1 MKNTII
7 GFSQEKLIQLKDN
20 DKAIKIDCVDLVI
33 LDWFVFF
40 TPNMQNINING
51 KTYYWLSYSKMT
63 KDLPFLDLSKR
74 SFADRLKKMCELNIL
89 CFFLNKEQ
97 GNTTFYGFGN
107 VYFEL
112 IEKVVA
118 DNCNLCSQNNKGY
131 VVETTKGM
139 QSKQQS
145 QYIDNN
151 IYTDNNV
158 NDNNIKDNK
167 ENIIKEI
174 FDYWNEKKIKVH
186 RDIKSFEIKIK
197 SALKEHSV
205 EEIKLAID
213 HYKEILDDSNYFYK
227 YKWTLNEFLGRE
239 KGYEEFLDNGNKWEN
254 YKLFKEKQKSYNPY
268 KKEEIS
274 RETKYPELD
283 DIGYYR

>member
-20 DKAIKIDCVDLVI
+20 DKGIKIDCVDLVI

-112 IEKVVA
+112 IEKGVA
-118 DNCNLCSQNNKGY
+118 DNCNLCGQNNKGY
-131 VVETTKGM
+131 AVETTKGM

-174 FDYWNEKKIKVH
+174 FDYWNEKKIQVH
-186 RDIKSFEIKIK
+186 RDIKSFETKIK
-197 SALKEHSV
+197 NALKEHSV

-239 KGYEEFLDNGNKWEN
+239 RGYEEFLDKGNKWEN
-254 YKLFKEKQKSYNPY
+254 YKFFKNQQKSYNPY
-268 KKEEIS
+268 KREEIS
-274 RETKYPELD
+274 RETKYPEHD
-283 DIGYYR
+283 NEGYIY